1 MVPDTTIQPIWLRTL
16 CRELT
21 NSQRRCEQM
30 VSRGGSQELVRIRVL
45 LREMLSAAA
54 DRSDWLEVATVAC
67 WVDALDAIDR
77 WIQEAAPPDLSRQLD
92 AIEQRAATERF
103 DGLRAVVPDLNVW
116 AASPRR
122 RAADHAC
129 GSVRRSMAPR
139 DVCRAVRE
147 AFEGMSVDD
156 PRCGAVFD
164 QLVEVVRSAGESM
177 AMPSHEGSLP
187 IQRAVRLL
195 DGRLHI
201 RLEQLPTQVGW
212 LFKCD
217 DVWTEPGA
225 MVVMSG
231 IIEDTRRR
239 RGLAVLASPSFWSEA
254 DTGLRRRVLECV
266 QTIHAGTDD
275 AGVHARV
282 RAVCQE
288 RGEPPRLG
296 LALKSIAWPDDPIA
310 RMHWTPPPGV
320 ESEAGR
326 LLERLRARDW
336 YAERRNR
343 WAWKQASMEVEAA
356 SRSVLGTLRAHDVG
370 E

>member
-1 MVPDTTIQPIWLRTL
+1 
-16 CRELT
+16 
-21 NSQRRCEQM
+21 
-30 VSRGGSQELVRIRVL
+30 
-45 LREMLSAAA
+45 
-54 DRSDWLEVATVAC
+54 VATVAC

-92 AIEQRAATERF
+92 TIEQCAVAAQF
-103 DGLRAVVPDLNVW
+103 NGLRTLVPNVSAW

-129 GSVRRSMAPR
+129 GSVQRSMAPR

-147 AFEGMSVDD
+147 ALEGMSVDD

-177 AMPSHEGSLP
+177 AIPSHEGSLP

-195 DGRLHI
+195 DSRLHV
-201 RLEQLPTQVGW
+201 RLEQLPSQVGW
-212 LFKCD
+212 LSKCD

-225 MVVMSG
+225 MMVMSG

-239 RGLAVLASPSFWSEA
+239 RRLAVLASPSFWSKA
-254 DTGLRRRVLECV
+254 DSDLRQRVLECV
-266 QTIHAGTDD
+266 QAIHAGTDD

-282 RAVCQE
+282 RTVCHE

-310 RMHWTPPPGV
+310 RMHWTPPRGV
-320 ESEAGR
+320 ETEAGR

-343 WAWKQASMEVEAA
+343 WAWKQASTEVEAA
-356 SRSVLGTLRAHDVG
+356 SRSVLGALRAHDVS